1 MQFGVWQFVPHAR
14 ASIIRTRRGS
24 WSTTTF
30 LTLSS
35 SVCGISL
42 HSWRFNSRIQNVG
55 CGIFGRTYIFRE
67 DIMNFARVFTG
78 FDEQGA
84 RGNIEHV
91 EGKVAP
97 ACSQSFSRVVACTR
111 TFLQFLHACAGML
124 ARLHP
129 SIQVCK
135 SVCMSVVACLRV
147 CLSVCLI
154 LCYNSLF
161 SIKSQYKISYTVAT
175 FTMLYRIM
183 LYSVLRYDVMF
194 VLSFDMLCC
203 IVLCGNA
210 IIDYFCFCHMIMLYD
225 STVILHYSNTM

>member
-1 MQFGVWQFVPHAR
+1 
-14 ASIIRTRRGS
+14 
-24 WSTTTF
+24 
-30 LTLSS
+30 
-35 SVCGISL
+35 
-42 HSWRFNSRIQNVG
+42 
-55 CGIFGRTYIFRE
+55 
-67 DIMNFARVFTG
+67 
-78 FDEQGA
+78 
-84 RGNIEHV
+84 
-91 EGKVAP
+91 
-97 ACSQSFSRVVACTR
+97 
-111 TFLQFLHACAGML
+111 
-124 ARLHP
+124 
-129 SIQVCK
+129 
-135 SVCMSVVACLRV
+135 MSV

-225 STVILHYSNTM
+225 STVILQYSNTM